1 MAQLLPTPSTPLL
14 KGARGIELKGA
25 TIYIAR
31 MSRKGTPAM
40 SRPCANCMKE
50 IVKAGIRKIVYTN
63 SVGMMSVEI
72 VAELEVG

>member
-1 MAQLLPTPSTPLL
+1 
-14 KGARGIELKGA
+14 
-25 TIYIAR
+25 
-31 MSRKGTPAM
+31 
-40 SRPCANCMKE
+40 MKE